1 MDDTTAKRESAGEP
15 GYWPWVPVT
24 FIALRHRN
32 YRLYWLGQIVSLV
45 GTWMQRTA
53 QGWLVT
59 DLVLR
64 FAHGAQIEPL
74 TDWWVA
80 VVSAAAMLPVLFI
93 SPFAGVLADYFDK
106 RHIIIWTQS
115 LMAVQAVVL
124 AWLAYTNVI
133 NIPWIIILALALGV
147 ISAIDVPARQGM
159 AIELVGRQHLPNA
172 IAINSGVFNSAR
184 VIGPAITGV
193 MLAMHFTV
201 AHAFILNAVSFI
213 AVIAALVMMR
223 GDFASRAEGSL
234 VRGAYLRRTADGF
247 RYLVN
252 ASGVR
257 RISIMI
263 GVIALLV
270 NPFVALLPS
279 IARYQLGVG
288 PAQFGFLVTS
298 FGAGAVLGS
307 FSLALLSGRRL
318 HHHTLRIGY
327 VLLIGAVIVLTQLH
341 SIWFAYATL
350 AVAGLGFNWVFAD
363 SNTMIQL
370 HVPDEMR
377 GRAMGV
383 YSMLNM
389 GMYPVGTLI
398 IGWAAKHYGASN
410 ALLVGSLI
418 TAVIC
423 AVLFIGRPLHHPENA
438 EKA

>member
-1 MDDTTAKRESAGEP
+1 
-15 GYWPWVPVT
+15 
-24 FIALRHRN
+24 
-32 YRLYWLGQIVSLV
+32 
-45 GTWMQRTA
+45 
-53 QGWLVT
+53 
-59 DLVLR
+59 
-64 FAHGAQIEPL
+64 
-74 TDWWVA
+74 
-80 VVSAAAMLPVLFI
+80 
-93 SPFAGVLADYFDK
+93 
-106 RHIIIWTQS
+106 
-115 LMAVQAVVL
+115 
-124 AWLAYTNVI
+124 
-133 NIPWIIILALALGV
+133 
-147 ISAIDVPARQGM
+147 
-159 AIELVGRQHLPNA
+159 
-172 IAINSGVFNSAR
+172 
-184 VIGPAITGV
+184 
-193 MLAMHFTV
+193 
-201 AHAFILNAVSFI
+201 
-213 AVIAALVMMR
+213 VMMR

>member
-1 MDDTTAKRESAGEP
+1 MTPSTNDTAISEA

-24 FIALRHRN
+24 FVALRHRN
-32 YRLYWLGQIVSLV
+32 YRLYWIGQIVSLV

-64 FAHGAQIEPL
+64 FAHGAQVEPM

-80 VVSAAAMLPVLFI
+80 VVSASAMLPVLFV
-93 SPFAGVLADYFDK
+93 SPFAGVIADFYDK
-106 RHIIIWTQS
+106 RRIIICTQS

-124 AWLAYTNVI
+124 AWLAYTDVI
-133 NIPWIIILALALGV
+133 SLSWLIILALALGV
-147 ISAIDVPARQGM
+147 ISAMDVPARQGM
-159 AIELVGRQHLPNA
+159 AIELVGRAHLPNA

-193 MLAMHFTV
+193 MLAMHFSV
-201 AHAFILNAVSFI
+201 ADAFILNAVSFI

-223 GDFASRAEGSL
+223 GNFASRAEGSL

-279 IARYQLGVG
+279 IARYQLSSG

-318 HHHTLRIGY
+318 HHYTLRIGY

-398 IGWAAKHYGASN
+398 IGWAAKQFGASN
-410 ALLVGSLI
+410 ALLAGSLI
-418 TAVIC
+418 TAAIC
-423 AVLFIGRPLHHPENA
+423 AALFIGRPLHHPENA
-438 EKA
+438 PNKR